1 MNASHKVRD
10 HSVTGADGSVF
21 VNNSTDVYGSFYA
34 IQIVA
39 NNSKVNFE
47 GNLENWAHATA
58 LPTGFIIY
66 GRFDK
71 VNVTA
76 GSAILHII

>member
-1 MNASHKVRD
+1 M
-10 HSVTGADGSVF
+10 F
-21 VNNSTDVYGSFYA
+21 VNNNADVNGSFYA

-39 NNSKVNFE
+39 NNSKVSFE
-47 GNLENWAHATA
+47 GNLDNWAPATA

-66 GRFDK
+66 GRFNK
-71 VNVTA
+71 VNVTT